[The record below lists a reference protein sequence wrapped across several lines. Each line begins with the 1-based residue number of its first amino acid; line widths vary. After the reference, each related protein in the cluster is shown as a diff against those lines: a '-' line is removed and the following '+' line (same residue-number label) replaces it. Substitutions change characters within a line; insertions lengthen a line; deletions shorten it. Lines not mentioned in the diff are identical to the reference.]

1 LTLSGLFVKTRIMR
15 GSHDRNKHLAVA
27 IGVVAVAVRLIAVNQ
42 PYIDNWSWRQS
53 DVAAIAR
60 NYYETGFHFAYPQID
75 WAGDAPGYIGT
86 EFPILPFLAAICYK
100 LAGVHEWIGRSQAIV
115 FFAVSLPFLFFLV
128 REIFGGVAATWA
140 LFFYSFA
147 PLNVFASR
155 EFMPDVPSLS
165 LAIIGLYFFMRWIE
179 HEEKRFFF
187 ASALLISLSILIK
200 LPSVLIGAPIACI
213 TVAAVYDRRSIL
225 LKEGD
230 GRRLPL
236 HLLVL
241 FAASTLLPSAIWYWH
256 AYEVAQ
262 KFYPHHFFGAG
273 GIQIMRADWYW
284 KIAKQIAT
292 SSLTPLLFALA
303 LLGAFVTS
311 PPVGRTRP
319 VARSRALVRLFHWWL
334 AAIVVFIIVVGYGNR
349 HQWYQLPL
357 VPAAAAFGG
366 AGCAFAGS
374 KISAR
379 KIKVTLSILLAAL
392 FGALAFAYVRP
403 LYQSPSSVALRDLGL
418 ELNRMT
424 PKNSLIAAADNG
436 DPTVF
441 YYAERKGWHF
451 PEKEGIYNGEPRQ
464 SAQAIAE
471 LARLRSRGASYLVFT
486 KDTSWWLDYYD
497 AFARHLTENATLMET
512 TSGFK
517 IYELKSL
524 EALP

>member
-1 LTLSGLFVKTRIMR
+1 M
-15 GSHDRNKHLAVA
+15 
-27 IGVVAVAVRLIAVNQ
+27 AVAVRLIAINQ

-60 NYYETGFHFAYPQID
+60 NYYENGFHFAYPQID
-75 WAGDAPGYIGT
+75 WAGDAPGYVGT

-100 LAGVHEWIGRSQAIV
+100 LAGVHEWIGRVQAII
-115 FFAVSLPFLFFLV
+115 FFAASLPCFFLLV
-128 REIFGGVAATWA
+128 REISGELAATWA
-140 LFFYSFA
+140 LLFYSFA
-147 PLNVFASR
+147 PLGLFAGR

-165 LAIIGLYFFMRWIE
+165 LAISGLYFFLRWIE
-179 HEEKRFFF
+179 NEEKRFFF
-187 ASALLISLSILIK
+187 SSAILISLSILIK
-200 LPSVLIGAPIACI
+200 LPSVLIGAPIACL

-225 LKEGD
+225 LKECD
-230 GRRLPL
+230 GHRPPL
-236 HLLVL
+236 QLLAP
-241 FAASTLLPSAIWYWH
+241 FAAIALLPSAIWYWH

-273 GIQIMRADWYW
+273 GIQIMSASWYW
-284 KIAKQIAT
+284 KIAKQMVT

-303 LLGAFVTS
+303 LLGALVTS
-311 PPVGRTRP
+311 PVAAATRTRP
-319 VARSRALVRLFHWWL
+319 VARSTRRAPLFHWWL
-334 AAIVVFIIVVGYGNR
+334 GAMVVFIIVVGYGNR

-357 VPAAAAFGG
+357 VPIAAAFGG
-366 AGCAFAGS
+366 AGCAFVGS

-379 KIKVTLSILLAAL
+379 KIKVALSILLVAL
-392 FGALAFAYVRP
+392 FAALAFAYVRP

-451 PEKEGIYNGEPRQ
+451 PEKEGIYNGEPRET
-464 SAQAIAE
+464 AQAIADLE
-471 LARLRSRGASYLVFT
+471 QLRSRGANYLVFT
-486 KDTSWWLDYYD
+486 KDTKWWLDYYR
-497 AFARHLTENATLMET
+497 AFAHHLAENATLMET

-517 IYELKSL
+517 IYELKSVK
-524 EALP
+524 PSP